1 MTSFRL
7 RVLALTLLVFAAVP
21 AFAQDTVPGGLPPS
35 ASISCFFV
43 GCAAL
48 VAVAVLSA
56 AREARGDQ
64 DAYAGS
70 KDGHPNPSGTSA
82 NPGE

>member
-35 ASISCFFV
+35 ASIACFFV
-43 GCAAL
+43 GCVAFI
-48 VAVAVLSA
+48 AVAVLA
-56 AREARGDQ
+56 YAREGQSAQ
-64 DAYAGS
+64 DPYPGS
-70 KDGHPNPSGTSA
+70 TDGHPNPSGTSA